1 MKARRD
7 MLKMRY
13 WWKLMNMGRERL
25 PRKVY
30 EWELRRKET
39 AQIGYRTWTTHTEKL
54 LTEIGLETYWHSQ
67 NVNIKQEEWN
77 RIVGERIHDREQ
89 RIWRKSVCERP
100 KLRTYRKFKKEL
112 KMEEYLESEDSK
124 GRRLMARLRSGTNNL
139 RIETGRRNGLTREE
153 RRCWFGCDYIE
164 DEEHF
169 LQKCWLYD
177 DIRNDWVNEV
187 GERALKQEGLA
198 LMTGTGSKSE
208 TKAAIKYINR
218 AVAKRRRILELMGR
232 GGQI

>member
-1 MKARRD
+1 M
-7 MLKMRY
+7 
-13 WWKLMNMGRERL
+13 
-25 PRKVY
+25 
-30 EWELRRKET
+30 
-39 AQIGYRTWTTHTEKL
+39 
-54 LTEIGLETYWHSQ
+54 S
-67 NVNIKQEEWN
+67 
-77 RIVGERIHDREQ
+77 
-89 RIWRKSVCERP
+89 ERP
-100 KLRTYRKFKKEL
+100 KLRTYKKFKKEL

-139 RIETGRRNGLTREE
+139 RIETGRRNGLTSEE
-153 RRCWFGCDYIE
+153 RRCWFGCDDIE

-232 GGQI
+232 EGQI